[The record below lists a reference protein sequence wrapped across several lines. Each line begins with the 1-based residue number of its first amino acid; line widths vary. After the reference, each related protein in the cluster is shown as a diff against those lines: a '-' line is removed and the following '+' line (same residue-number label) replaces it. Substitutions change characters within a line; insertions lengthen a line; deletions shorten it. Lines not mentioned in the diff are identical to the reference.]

1 MSALAL
7 AKKEVYTHRNLDVVC
22 APDSYKLFAG
32 GAAVNR
38 AAAIDSA
45 GAMDVINFE
54 QSNAPMVVDPVNASA
69 DLQSEDRA
77 LEGFFFRNR
86 IFAFCFGERSA
97 RANVHTPGQEMS
109 E

>member
-7 AKKEVYTHRNLDVVC
+7 AKTEVYAHCDLDVVC

-45 GAMDVINFE
+45 GAMDD
-54 QSNAPMVVDPVNASA
+54 QSTS
-69 DLQSEDRA
+69 R
-77 LEGFFFRNR
+77 
-86 IFAFCFGERSA
+86 
-97 RANVHTPGQEMS
+97 
-109 E
+109 